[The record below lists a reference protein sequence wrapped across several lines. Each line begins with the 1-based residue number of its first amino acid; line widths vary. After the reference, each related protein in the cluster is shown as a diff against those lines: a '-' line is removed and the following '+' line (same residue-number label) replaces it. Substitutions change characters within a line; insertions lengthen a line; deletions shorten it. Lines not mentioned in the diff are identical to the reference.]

1 MFPTFDELMPLFEYM
16 FSQGSVKIFMTDL
29 CENSQCHIPTL
40 PFARCDAASIEIR
53 SIQILEDCYRL
64 QSEGARIKQL
74 RVKTPAYSFYLNYS
88 ARYAMLK
95 TRSTAI
101 VTLYRD
107 IIRQVPGLVLRVVM
121 PAQN

>member
-1 MFPTFDELMPLFEYM
+1 MFPTFEELMPLFDYM

-40 PFARCDAASIEIR
+40 PFAVCDAASIEVR
-53 SIQILEDCYRL
+53 SIEILEDCYRL
-64 QSEGARIKQL
+64 QSEGVRIKQL

-88 ARYAMLK
+88 AGHAMLK

-101 VTLYRD
+101 VTLYRNL
-107 IIRQVPGLVLRVVM
+107 IRQIPGLTLRILM